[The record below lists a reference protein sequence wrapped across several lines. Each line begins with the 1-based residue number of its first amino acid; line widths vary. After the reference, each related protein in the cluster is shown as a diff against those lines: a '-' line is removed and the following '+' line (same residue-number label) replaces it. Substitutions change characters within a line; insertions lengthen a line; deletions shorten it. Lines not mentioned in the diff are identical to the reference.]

1 MFNSLF
7 PNVPS
12 DLLEEAKKLKKWEPY
27 LKYEDLANKNK
38 SLFDQLSPYALTFQK
53 FSEIANLPK
62 LILDSS
68 VTQILD
74 KLPKTS
80 FETCLQAASSLKYI
94 FIYPILV
101 KIIFF
106 TLT

>member
-1 MFNSLF
+1 MLFNSLF
-7 PNVPS
+7 PNAPGN
-12 DLLEEAKKLKKWEPY
+12 LLEEAKKLKKWEPY
-27 LKYEDLANKNK
+27 LKYQDLANKNK
-38 SLFDQLSPYALTFQK
+38 ALFDQLSPYALTFQK

-74 KLPKTS
+74 KIPKTS
-80 FETCLQAASSLKYI
+80 LENCIQAASTLKYI

-101 KIIFF
+101 FF
-106 TLT
+106 SKRKF